1 MTIITYGGSSHVA
14 LESIDSIFLEYEL
27 IPQIIIPTQIY
38 PINIEGILEKAKN
51 TKYIVTI
58 EESNIEGG
66 FGSEIIS
73 GIAEKRIQNDNV
85 FLRIGS
91 KNIPLASTKKLETDC
106 LVNAKSIIRALE
118 KML

>member
-1 MTIITYGGSSHVA
+1 MEGSSHVA

-85 FLRIGS
+85 LRIGS

-118 KML
+118 KIL